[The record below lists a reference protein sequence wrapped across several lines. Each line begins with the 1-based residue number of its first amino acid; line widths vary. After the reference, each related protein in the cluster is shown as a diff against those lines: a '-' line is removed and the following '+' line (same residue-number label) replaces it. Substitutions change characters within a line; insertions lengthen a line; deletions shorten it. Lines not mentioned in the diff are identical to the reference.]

1 MHSFDNKQS
10 TFDAN
15 VNSLLYICD
24 AVLALKL
31 HQKAKIFHAS
41 TSEMFGEVVRSHD
54 EFLVTESHPFNPMS
68 PYAVSK
74 ISAYYLVQYYKNV
87 HKMFICTGLTF
98 NHESPFRHETF
109 ITRKITKAVARI
121 KTGL

>member
-1 MHSFDNKQS
+1 MFMYKTIEKAQPHEIYNLAAWTHVMHSFDNKQS

-15 VNSLLYICD
+15 VNGLLYICD

-31 HQKAKIFHAS
+31 TQKVKVFHAS

-54 EFLVTESHPFNPMS
+54 EFLVTERHPFNPMS

-74 ISAYYLVQYYKNV
+74 ISAYYLV
-87 HKMFICTGLTF
+87 
-98 NHESPFRHETF
+98 
-109 ITRKITKAVARI
+109 
-121 KTGL
+121 